1 MAEEKKPNS
10 PPEEEPSTK
19 EELRPAQQRRRRQS
33 VVLYIT
39 ILFAAAFALL
49 LMTYAMDQRRNS
61 ETISNLTS
69 SVTDLKEYVSGM
81 RSAQDLYEENIDL
94 LEQID
99 RLEDRIAALEQ
110 DQTALQSELTG
121 TAADKLY
128 LETQLDAMDWF
139 WQINEAFVRGK
150 YSSVRKLIVQMEEA
164 GLDQKLPQVSVT
176 DNGRFSPADRYQEIY
191 DAVF

>member
-1 MAEEKKPNS
+1 MAEEKKPIS

-19 EELRPAQQRRRRQS
+19 EDLRPAQQRRRRQS

-61 ETISNLTS
+61 ETIGNLTS

-164 GLDQKLPQVSVT
+164 GLDQKLPQASVT